1 MLSSLPPIIYSEA
14 EVEKGTKSAEI
25 FDSMEEEANSKD
37 YRKRGKR
44 PDISTH
50 FPLWGITVRLPL
62 LTLGNAIVN

>member
-14 EVEKGTKSAEI
+14 EVEKGTKFVEV

-37 YRKRGKR
+37 CRKRGKH
-44 PDISTH
+44 PDISTR

-62 LTLGNAIVN
+62 LTAWQCDS